1 MGDASSGRGCAC
13 MGQEVYGNSPFFL
26 LNFSVNLKLKIV
38 FILIQRINLPG
49 RLLHEGTQF
58 IVEGTGRDRSL
69 KDSKSTLGYFQ
80 GLEVDIAN
88 GLPNE

>member
-1 MGDASSGRGCAC
+1 MGTL
-13 MGQEVYGNSPFFL
+13 FFL

-58 IVEGTGRDRSL
+58 IVEGTGRDRPL
-69 KDSKSTLGYFQ
+69 RF
-80 GLEVDIAN
+80 
-88 GLPNE
+88 